1 MLSVDPINPD
11 IKLLSETKQRI
22 QTSGPRATCSVTGS
36 RTVSLGRTRMENC
49 AIRCELQTATLFLIK
64 TKKRTQTKKI
74 NSESLLLAAQFIP
87 SNKQFI
93 QKADSEDDGTVTI

>member
-1 MLSVDPINPD
+1 MFCDGVEDCLFGEDEDGELCYKV
-11 IKLLSETKQRI
+11 
-22 QTSGPRATCSVTGS
+22 RASDT
-36 RTVSLGRTRMENC
+36 
-49 AIRCELQTATLFLIK
+49 FIK